1 MKRVLTILMICV
13 AVACFAEEKKAA
25 DEKAAWSADFAAGLE
40 KAAKTHKPIFALFT
54 GSDWCIW
61 CKRLEGEVLSQDEF
75 LKYAGRKLILF
86 KADFPNKI
94 PQLDELKRQNQNLAK
109 KYGIHGYPTVLLLDK
124 KGEVIGKTGY
134 KDGGPEKYVKH
145 VKALIKDGK

>member
-1 MKRVLTILMICV
+1 MKKVLIALMICV
-13 AVACFAEEKKAA
+13 AVACFAEEKKKA
-25 DEKAAWSADFAAGLE
+25 DEKASWSEDFAACQE
-40 KAAKTHKPIFALFT
+40 MAKKSNKPIFALFT

-94 PQLDELKRQNQNLAK
+94 PQLDELKNQNKNLAK
-109 KYGIHGYPTVLLLDK
+109 KYGIRGYPTVLLLDK

-134 KDGGPEKYVKH
+134 QKGGPDEYVKH
-145 VKALIKDGK
+145 LKKLLKDGK

>member
-1 MKRVLTILMICV
+1 MKKLLTVLMVLVTL
-13 AVACFAEEKKAA
+13 ACFAEEKKKA
-25 DEKAAWSADFAAGLE
+25 DEKTSWSEDFAACME
-40 KAAKTHKPIFALFT
+40 MAKKTHKPIFALFT

-94 PQLDELKRQNQNLAK
+94 PQLDELKRQNENLAK
-109 KYGIHGYPTVLLLDK
+109 KYGVRGYPTVLLLDK

-134 KDGGPEKYVKH
+134 QKGGPDAYVKH
-145 VKALIKDGK
+145 LKKLLKDGK

>member
-1 MKRVLTILMICV
+1 MMKKVLITLMICV
-13 AVACFAEEKKAA
+13 ALACFAEEKKAN
-25 DEKAAWSADFAAGLE
+25 EKASWSEDFVACQE
-40 KAAKTHKPIFALFT
+40 MAKKTNKPIFALFT

-94 PQLDELKRQNQNLAK
+94 PQLDELKRQNENLAK
-109 KYGIHGYPTVLLLDK
+109 KYGIRGYPTVLLLDK

-134 KDGGPEKYVKH
+134 QKGGPEKYVEHIK
-145 VKALIKDGK
+145 KLIKDGK

>member
-1 MKRVLTILMICV
+1 MKKLLTILMV
-13 AVACFAEEKKAA
+13 LVTLACFAEEKKAA
-25 DEKAAWSADFAAGLE
+25 DEKATWSEDFAACME
-40 KAAKTHKPIFALFT
+40 MAKKTHKPIFALFT

-61 CKRLEGEVLSQDEF
+61 CKRLEGEVLSKDEF

-94 PQLDELKRQNQNLAK
+94 PQLDELKNQNKNLAK
-109 KYGIHGYPTVLLLDK
+109 KYGVRGYPTVLLLDK

-134 KDGGPEKYVKH
+134 QKGGPDEYVKH
-145 VKALIKDGK
+145 LKKLLKDGK